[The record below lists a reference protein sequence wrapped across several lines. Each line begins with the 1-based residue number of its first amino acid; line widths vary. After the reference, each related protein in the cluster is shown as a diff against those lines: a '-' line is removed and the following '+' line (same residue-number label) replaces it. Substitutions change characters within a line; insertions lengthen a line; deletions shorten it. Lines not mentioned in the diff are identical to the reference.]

1 MVKLKNFDESKI
13 DEYSIE
19 ELQSLINEV
28 DMTRSVIREKLT
40 AEMAEKL
47 KDDKFDAFSFFGQRK
62 LRKIAK
68 KYDGAYAG
76 AEIYM
81 SILKKELAKTILSPR
96 QKGGS
101 IFHYQPAK
109 KGAVPHE
116 QTSRRRRRRIR
127 HHRPYRRNRYF
138 LFHAEPL
145 HVEDPALHRKEYYG
159 QGSCRKTHH
168 LRSGGIHLFR
178 HGKRQYP

>member
-62 LRKIAK
+62 LRKK
-68 KYDGAYAG
+68 FRRYKRHKNHRNQSKCRSNG
-76 AEIYM
+76 
-81 SILKKELAKTILSPR
+81 LT
-96 QKGGS
+96 
-101 IFHYQPAK
+101 FHIVSRIIIIQIRFIRTC
-109 KGAVPHE
+109 GINHN
-116 QTSRRRRRRIR
+116 QTKS
-127 HHRPYRRNRYF
+127 
-138 LFHAEPL
+138 
-145 HVEDPALHRKEYYG
+145 
-159 QGSCRKTHH
+159 
-168 LRSGGIHLFR
+168 
-178 HGKRQYP
+178 